1 MANTVDVKLG
11 DNLGVQCFIKRQEYT
26 EIKITYLVRGAL
38 LLDAYTFVTFAERR
52 CARVSP
58 QILRQSHLVKHFRRQ
73 IKYWTFISEK
83 VPVTKE
89 MMPSFTII
97 AYYHTSDNEVVSDS
111 LRVDVKDSCIGS
123 VRKEV
128 ISNPGDAAG

>member
-1 MANTVDVKLG
+1 MASDVKLG
-11 DNLGVQCFIKRQEYT
+11 DNLAVHCFIERQEYT
-26 EIKITYLVRGAL
+26 KIKITYLVRAAS
-38 LLDAYTFVTFAERR
+38 LLDTYAFVTSAERR
-52 CARVSP
+52 RVRASP
-58 QILRQSHLVKHFRRQ
+58 QILRQSQLVKHFQRQ
-73 IKYWTFISEK
+73 IEYRTFVSEK

-111 LRVDVKDSCIGS
+111 LRVDVKDSCIGP

-128 ISNPGDAAG
+128 ISNPGGVAG